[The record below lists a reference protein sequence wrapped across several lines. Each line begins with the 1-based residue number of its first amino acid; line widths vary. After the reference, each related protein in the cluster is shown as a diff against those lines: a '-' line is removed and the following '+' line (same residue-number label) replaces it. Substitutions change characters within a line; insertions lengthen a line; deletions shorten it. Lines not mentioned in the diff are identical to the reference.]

1 MLLVVM
7 KLHCLAAEPAAR
19 VAVVMAASEEV
30 VVMRRTSG
38 EFWLEGGREMV
49 LRESQRK
56 KPC

>member
-7 KLHCLAAEPAAR
+7 KLHYLAAEPAAR
-19 VAVVMAASEEV
+19 VAVAMAASEEV